1 MKTKLLSLLFAL
13 VVGVNTVDAQMTVNG
28 RPATKE
34 EKAVAGQMV
43 KQGVQMA
50 KKGAQMA
57 VTAVANPSKTDEIEK
72 ELRQKYHCVAV
83 IHMDPVDDRDLET
96 IRLKNWLMPFPKFQA
111 FL

>member
-50 KKGAQMA
+50 KKGANA
-57 VTAVANPSKTDEIEK
+57 GNPFWACTGYPDCNGT
-72 ELRQKYHCVAV
+72 RNYT
-83 IHMDPVDDRDLET
+83 M
-96 IRLKNWLMPFPKFQA
+96 
-111 FL
+111 